1 MIGTEFVALAVARLA
16 RSVRLAEDHG
26 WTRSASDDPIVREQ
40 GVLGRLI
47 RLTHP
52 DAPFPLILF
61 RGENRA
67 LLCAL
72 HRDTRQGFVWVEV
85 SQDETAVAE
94 VIDDAPV
101 VAHLVARLA
110 DRFATGI
117 CSDGTSASEGA
128 SRHPEMSTS
137 RASQSND

>member
-1 MIGTEFVALAVARLA
+1 MIGTEFVALAVTRLA
-16 RSVRLAEDHG
+16 RSVRLAEGLG

-40 GVLGRLI
+40 GVIGRLI

-72 HRDTRQGFVWVEV
+72 HRDTSHGFVWVEV
-85 SQDETAVAE
+85 SQDEEAVAE
-94 VIDDAPV
+94 AIDDAPV
-101 VAHLVARLA
+101 VADLVERLNPTPDPEEA
-110 DRFATGI
+110 AAPRQRE
-117 CSDGTSASEGA
+117 SAQA
-128 SRHPEMSTS
+128 S
-137 RASQSND
+137 